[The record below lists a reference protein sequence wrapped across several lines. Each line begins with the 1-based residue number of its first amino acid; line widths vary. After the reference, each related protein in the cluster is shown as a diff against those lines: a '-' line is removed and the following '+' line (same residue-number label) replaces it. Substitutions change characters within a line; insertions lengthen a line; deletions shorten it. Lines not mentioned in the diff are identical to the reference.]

1 MSRSGSRAEVEVK
14 LRLHDIGSIRRLLRR
29 AGFRLRRRRTFE
41 SNLVFDTAGLD
52 LRRAGKLLR
61 LRAVGREHLLT
72 YKGPA
77 EAGRHKRR
85 EELDVA
91 VQDGEALRLLL
102 ERLGFRVVF
111 RYEKYRTEYH
121 RPGEDGVVT
130 IDETPIGNFLEIEGA
145 PEWID
150 RTAAEL
156 GFHTGDYITASYGRL
171 FLEYAMRQSKPPAHM
186 VFAPEG

>member
-1 MSRSGSRAEVEVK
+1 MRRAGSGPEIEVK
-14 LRLHDIGSIRRLLRR
+14 LRLEDLSSIRRALRR

-41 SNLVFDTAGLD
+41 SNLVFDTPELA

-61 LRAVGREHLLT
+61 LREVDRERLLT
-72 YKGPA
+72 YKGPP

-85 EELDVA
+85 EEIDVA
-91 VQDGEALRLLL
+91 VQDAPALRALL
-102 ERLGFRVVF
+102 ERLGYQVVF

-121 RPGEDGVVT
+121 RPDEEGVVT

-150 RTAAEL
+150 RTASEL
-156 GFHTGDYITASYGRL
+156 GFEARDYITASYGRL
-171 FLEYAMRQSKPPAHM
+171 FLEYARRQPNPPAHM
-186 VFAPEG
+186 VFPPEP